1 MRSEVCYLQ
10 KLKFVKEGEVVYFVV
25 HKSQFDDRYNN
36 ELTAGNSEL
45 LVVDMY
51 GWDVQYIYMIILE
64 SLRRVN

>member
-1 MRSEVCYLQ
+1 M
-10 KLKFVKEGEVVYFVV
+10 KEGEVVYFVV

-36 ELTAGNSEL
+36 EHTAGNSEL